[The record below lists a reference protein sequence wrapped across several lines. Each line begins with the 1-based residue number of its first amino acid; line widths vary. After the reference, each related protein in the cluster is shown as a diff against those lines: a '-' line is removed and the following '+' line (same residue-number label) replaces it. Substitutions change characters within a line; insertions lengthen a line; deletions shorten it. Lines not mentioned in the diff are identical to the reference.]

1 MRHET
6 LAQSIYDQMRADLL
20 TGVLAAG
27 AALRVE
33 DMKQRYG
40 ASTSPLRE
48 AMFRLT
54 AEGFL
59 LLSNQRGF
67 RAAPL
72 SKADLV
78 DLTARRL
85 EIEINA
91 LVLSIG
97 SGSEEWE
104 SEVVKRHH
112 HFGLIS
118 RQVESGA
125 KKLGAEWEQ
134 RHRALHIS
142 LIEGCGSA
150 WLLRFCFSLYDHFD
164 RYRRAAELKPSQLV
178 PLTQDEDALVAAALK
193 RDRQGAVTILTGHI
207 ARTRDA
213 IETKLFQQSTA
224 QAGFPAA

>member
-6 LAQSIYDQMRADLL
+6 LAQSIYDQMRTDLL
-20 TGVLAAG
+20 TGVFPPG
-27 AALRVE
+27 SALRVE

-72 SKADLV
+72 SKEDLV
-78 DLTARRL
+78 DLSARRL
-85 EIEINA
+85 ETETNA
-91 LVLSIG
+91 LVLSIQG
-97 SGSEEWE
+97 GSEEWE
-104 SEVVKRHH
+104 SEVVKRHY

-125 KKLGAEWEQ
+125 KKLGEDWEQ

-142 LIEGCGSA
+142 LIEGCGSS

-164 RYRRAAELKPSQLV
+164 RYRRAAQLGPSQLV
-178 PLTQDEDALVAAALK
+178 PLTRDEDALVAAALR
-193 RDRQGAVTILTGHI
+193 RDQQGAVTILTEHI

-213 IETKLFQQSTA
+213 IEDKLFKENVSQTR
-224 QAGFPAA
+224 FPAA